1 MLNIDQ
7 LRNYYDRPFL
17 DLKENLNEIKLDR
30 YPNYIYW
37 YLRLYLHDVDQ
48 ICFQLNTKS
57 NELYYD
63 IIFVARLINTH
74 YKIYYIN
81 ETETNNFLKK
91 LFKRYFYL
99 DVIPELRNLGL
110 IQEL

>member
-37 YLRLYLHDVDQ
+37 SLRLYLHDVDQ

-63 IIFVARLINTH
+63 VVYVSRIITKH
-74 YKIYYIN
+74 YNIFYLN
-81 ETETNNFLKK
+81 GNDTNNLLKK

-99 DVIPELRNLGL
+99 DVMPEIRNLRL

>member
-37 YLRLYLHDVDQ
+37 YLRLYLQ
-48 ICFQLNTKS
+48 
-57 NELYYD
+57 
-63 IIFVARLINTH
+63 
-74 YKIYYIN
+74 
-81 ETETNNFLKK
+81 
-91 LFKRYFYL
+91 
-99 DVIPELRNLGL
+99 
-110 IQEL
+110 